1 MSKVFWDE
9 SSNFIYT
16 FDTDENIFQRD
27 YFKFFDSA
35 ICDMNSGG
43 HLRINNDYQIMMI
56 SDNELMIKGPFS
68 KSQYVIVNGKTY
80 YQENKQEVI
89 DPDFS
94 IPVDGNIDPGF
105 TAPEELEQGLK
116 YEPFEYN
123 EQIFI
128 PKLQI
133 GEKEKNI
140 YLEIWKY
147 TNEVYPDYPYKKI
160 KQYLKLN
167 AKHDLFICREEKNVI
182 FVFKLTIDGKTYKFK
197 HISDK
202 LCYFSNIDNLKKA
215 IKDLNLNINLGADVE
230 IKKLIQENSV
240 KLKRR
245 FGLTIDQ
252 TENPE
257 YFPIFKQ
264 VVNLYCIESLIS
276 VSFING
282 NFITSSGGS
291 SSAPANTSSLKLGQ
305 FSTGE
310 DGGNDGYV
318 LSTDLIKNLIEDAE
332 NDLYSSI
339 FKRSMNKPSKKLCD
353 NIYGYAKIQ
362 TKLFRS

>member
-1 MSKVFWDE
+1 MSKVIWDKC
-9 SSNFIYT
+9 SNFIYT
-16 FDTDENIFQRD
+16 FDADEDIFQQE

-35 ICDMNSGG
+35 ICDMKSGY
-43 HLRINNDYQIMMI
+43 HLRVNQDYKINMI

-68 KSQYVIVNGKTY
+68 KSQYVIINGNTY
-80 YQENKQEVI
+80 YQTNAVDVI
-89 DPDFS
+89 DPDFTK
-94 IPVDGNIDPGF
+94 PVDGNIDPGF
-105 TAPEELEQGLK
+105 TAPEELEQSLK

-123 EQIFI
+123 EQIYI
-128 PKLQI
+128 PKLDK
-133 GEKEKNI
+133 GEKEKDI
-140 YLEIWKY
+140 KLEIWKY
-147 TNEVYPDYPYKKI
+147 TNEVYPDYPFKKI

-167 AKHDLFICREEKNVI
+167 DKYDLYVCRDEKNVI
-182 FVFKLTIDGKTYKFK
+182 FIFKLNIDGKKYEYKYV
-197 HISDK
+197 SDK
-202 LCYFSNIDNLKKA
+202 LCYFSTVENLKA
-215 IKDLNLNINLGADVE
+215 FIKDLNLNITVGSDSEVQ
-230 IKKLIQENSV
+230 KLIQENSV

-245 FGLTIDQ
+245 FGLTNDQ

-282 NFITSSGGS
+282 NFITSSNEPGN
-291 SSAPANTSSLKLGQ
+291 AVNTSSLRLGK

-318 LSTDLIKNLIEDAE
+318 LSKDLIKNLIEDAE

-339 FKRSMNKPSKKLCD
+339 LKRSLNKPSKKFCVND
-353 NIYGYAKIQ
+353 YGHAKVQ
-362 TKLFRS
+362 TKFYRS

>member
-1 MSKVFWDE
+1 MSKVVWDKN
-9 SSNFIYT
+9 SNFIYI
-16 FDTDENIFQRD
+16 FDTDENIFQQE

-35 ICDMNSGG
+35 ICDMQTGS
-43 HLRINNDYQIMMI
+43 HLRINLDYKINMI
-56 SDNELMIKGPFS
+56 SNNELMIKGPFS
-68 KSQYVIVNGKTY
+68 KSQYVIVNGQTY
-80 YQENKQEVI
+80 YQTNHINVI
-89 DPDFS
+89 DPYFS
-94 IPVDGNIDPGF
+94 IPEDSAIDPEF
-105 TAPEELEQGLK
+105 TAPEELEEGLK

-123 EQIFI
+123 EQIYI
-128 PKLQI
+128 PKLEK

-140 YLEIWKY
+140 KLEIWKY

-167 AKHDLFICREEKNVI
+167 DKYDLYVCRDEKNVI
-182 FVFKLTIDGKTYKFK
+182 FIFKLNIDGKKYEYKY
-197 HISDK
+197 ISDK
-202 LCYFSNIDNLKKA
+202 LCYFSTVENLKNF
-215 IKDLNLNINLGADVE
+215 IKDLNLNITVGTNE
-230 IKKLIQENSV
+230 ETQKLIQENSV

-245 FGLTIDQ
+245 FGLTKDQ

-282 NFITSSGGS
+282 NFITSGNVPGMQS
-291 SSAPANTSSLKLGQ
+291 NTSSLKLGQ

-310 DGGNDGYV
+310 DGGNDGYI
-318 LSTDLIKNLIEDAE
+318 LSKDLIKTLIEDAE

-339 FKRSMNKPSKKLCD
+339 LKRSLNKPSKKFCVND
-353 NIYGYAKIQ
+353 YGYAKVQ
-362 TKLFRS
+362 AKFYRS